1 MLKYRSR
8 EIIATTILQLIKHN
22 NGISRTKIMH
32 NSLISHTQLL
42 YYLDFL
48 LKNELVGYDQSS
60 KLYTITPKGLEVI
73 ELYDKMINL
82 LEGSHLL
89 PVNTIQRK

>member
-8 EIIATTILQLIKHN
+8 EIIATTILQLIKDN
-22 NGISRTKIMH
+22 NGISRAKIMH

-48 LKNELVGYDQSS
+48 LKYELVEYDQSS

-73 ELYDKMINL
+73 ELVRQNDQFVRRIPSFAGKY
-82 LEGSHLL
+82 H
-89 PVNTIQRK
+89 

>member
-8 EIIATTILQLIKHN
+8 EIIATTILQLIKEN

-48 LKNELVGYDQSS
+48 LKHELVEYDQSS
-60 KLYTITPKGLEVI
+60 KLYTITAKRS
-73 ELYDKMINL
+73 
-82 LEGSHLL
+82 GS
-89 PVNTIQRK
+89 N